1 MKTTFTVIGDSREML
16 SSGPVPHDASCL
28 NFKMAETSESDID
41 DVEFM
46 EIIREF
52 PIVYNRSLKD
62 FKDRN
67 KKSNCWTAISEKVGQ
82 PIDQVKRRYESIR
95 TQFGKYLKSRKGRS
109 GSGSGDIPLDPK
121 YEHLR
126 WLSNYIVS
134 RASSGNFR
142 ATPLRCSTPTPAN
155 MAVVSENILSEG
167 SNDENNELPEHA
179 SDKDEEGEDGDSLDV
194 PVSNHKTTD
203 LSISEVSSKEKPVIK
218 SWVKKESRKR
228 QLEKT
233 DAQLNKAMNNLNE
246 SIALH
251 KKSATEEKKMDEDE
265 LYVLSLANRLRNLDR
280 RQKAIVRSAVEKVFL
295 DVELGYYNVPQQPQ
309 LGSFIPMSPSRLRQP
324 KYVLAQSELEYF
336 KPMKLVISRSF
347 QPIYS

>member
-1 MKTTFTVIGDSREML
+1 
-16 SSGPVPHDASCL
+16 
-28 NFKMAETSESDID
+28 MAETSESDID
-41 DVEFM
+41 NVKFM
-46 EIIREF
+46 EIICEF
-52 PIVYNRSLKD
+52 PTVYNRRLKD

-121 YEHLR
+121 YEHLQ

-142 ATPLRCSTPTPAN
+142 ATPVRCSTPTPAN
-155 MAVVSENILSEG
+155 MAGVSENILSEG
-167 SNDENNELPEHA
+167 ANDESNELPEHA
-179 SDKDEEGEDGDSLDV
+179 SDKDEEGEESDSLDV
-194 PVSNHKTTD
+194 PVFNHKTTD
-203 LSISEVSSKEKPVIK
+203 LSISEVSKEKPVIK
-218 SWVKKESRKR
+218 SWMKKESRKR

-233 DAQLNKAMNNLNE
+233 DAQLNKAMSNLNE

-280 RQKAIVRSAVEKVFL
+280 RQKAIV
-295 DVELGYYNVPQQPQ
+295 
-309 LGSFIPMSPSRLRQP
+309 
-324 KYVLAQSELEYF
+324 
-336 KPMKLVISRSF
+336 
-347 QPIYS
+347 